1 MPKLKI
7 PMKNEFKVVLL
18 TFIFSGTVIAF
29 QASADVQSSRESSWL
44 MLQEAHQENPNST
57 KQQTPNSPAAN
68 SEAAEKTVVFDFI
81 EENKQKNE
89 REDLL
94 ITPNQ
99 KIIIKSNPS
108 VIRTTK
114 PQEKVEAE
122 SQSSILSFNLMLN
135 LLYKFKTS
143 N

>member
-1 MPKLKI
+1 
-7 PMKNEFKVVLL
+7 MKNEFKVVLL

>member
-1 MPKLKI
+1 
-7 PMKNEFKVVLL
+7 MKNEFKVVLL
-18 TFIFSGTVIAF
+18 IFMFSGVGFVF
-29 QASADVQSSRESSWL
+29 QANAEDQNAHESSWL
-44 MLQEAHQENPNST
+44 ALQEAHQENPNSA
-57 KQQTPNSPAAN
+57 KQQNPNTPSSNN
-68 SEAAEKTVVFDFI
+68 ETSEKSVVFDFV

-99 KIIIKSNPS
+99 RLILKNTPS
-108 VIRTTK
+108 STNNSKNV
-114 PQEKVEAE
+114 EKAEPE

-143 N
+143 D